1 LVADLS
7 GTGAAVRVLLG
18 LLAGWSLGTQFLA
31 GHVVEKSLSVDNLFV
46 FVIIIIS
53 TFAVPAEAQT
63 RALTLGIAL
72 ALALRGIFIAAG
84 GRCWQCCCGRPLTRA
99 ECARGAEGGS
109 GFGAGAT
116 RPLTSSQLEGGGFQV
131 AAGLPVLRSHPASAA
146 SQTERHDHPLGV
158 EAEIDHGR
166 PRLDRGRF
174 DKSCAW
180 PGLGSIASW

>member
-1 LVADLS
+1 MVLALLF
-7 GTGAAVRVLLG
+7 GVLLG

-31 GHVVEKSLSVDNLFV
+31 GYVVEKSLSVDNLFV
-46 FVIIIIS
+46 FVIIIS
-53 TFAVPAEAQT
+53 TFAVPAEAQS

-72 ALALRGIFIAAG
+72 ALALRGIVIAAG
-84 GRCWQCCCGRPLTRA
+84 GAAGSVAAVDRLHGLSARAALKAAAGSAPARP
-99 ECARGAEGGS
+99 S
-109 GFGAGAT
+109 
-116 RPLTSSQLEGGGFQV
+116 PLTSSQLEGGGFQV

-174 DKSCAW
+174 DKSSAW